1 MDSSEDLLQNVYAYF
16 LKAYRQGAPG
26 AAQDELVAFESIG
39 FSPGCSALTGNNVAA
54 AALEEVSHFTDELPE
69 VVGGVYTHT
78 LRTISFTYGGMLDA
92 AEPSSAASLVTFTD
106 FKSRAQKAYQGT
118 IGSFDGPTPY
128 LPTYPTPVDWYDLSN
143 AANWQSYSYD
153 ASAKAPAPA
162 APAPVAPNV
171 RMQWRIVPQ
180 EMRPLI
186 LQQRNQE
193 GPPAPGGVRHP
204 MFMRETMVS
213 NQAAGV
219 RAAEPAAQV
228 MPMRARMVSKQAFA
242 THVVEP
248 AATSAQVSPVTS
260 IKEVRLTGLRSV
272 ASIATQTQS
281 QPVETPKFT
290 MSFDYCLVRLRRPW
304 LSGDLLAT
312 PGWYVP
318 GAHGGDYAS
327 GAPANTGAFAVI
339 PTAFIAVKNLVID
352 ANWSDSDVA
361 ARANAASFGPFSLLG
376 PSTDDKNSV
385 RNPGIQVIAWVCR
398 VQPQLPPDTDPSL
411 VTAVA
416 TPPATVPASSGS
428 GSTTQPPSGSSDS
441 TAGSG
446 PNRQRHRHR
455 YFGCIGRSGEQRCS
469 WGQFRKSR
477 LGPGVADGVT
487 AEWRATRTS
496 DVALQ

>member
-1 MDSSEDLLQNVYAYF
+1 
-16 LKAYRQGAPG
+16 
-26 AAQDELVAFESIG
+26 
-39 FSPGCSALTGNNVAA
+39 
-54 AALEEVSHFTDELPE
+54 
-69 VVGGVYTHT
+69 
-78 LRTISFTYGGMLDA
+78 
-92 AEPSSAASLVTFTD
+92 
-106 FKSRAQKAYQGT
+106 
-118 IGSFDGPTPY
+118 
-128 LPTYPTPVDWYDLSN
+128 
-143 AANWQSYSYD
+143 
-153 ASAKAPAPA
+153 
-162 APAPVAPNV
+162 
-171 RMQWRIVPQ
+171 
-180 EMRPLI
+180 
-186 LQQRNQE
+186 
-193 GPPAPGGVRHP
+193 

-228 MPMRARMVSKQAFA
+228 MPTRAQLISNPAIA

-248 AATSAQVSPVTS
+248 AAASPQVSPMTS
-260 IKEVRLTGLRSV
+260 IHTVRLTGLASV
-272 ASIATQTQS
+272 ANIATQTQS

-327 GAPANTGAFAVI
+327 GPPANTGAFAVI

-385 RNPGIQVIAWVCR
+385 RNPGIQVIAWICS

-411 VTAVA
+411 IKAAA
-416 TPPATVPASSGS
+416 TPPVTVPTSSGS
-428 GSTTQPPSGSSDS
+428 GSTTQPPSGSSDP

-446 PNRQRHRHR
+446 AAGNTT
-455 YFGCIGRSGEQRCS
+455 GAAATGSGT
-469 WGQFRKSR
+469 G
-477 LGPGVADGVT
+477 
-487 AEWRATRTS
+487 TS
-496 DVALQ
+496 DTSAAAANSDTPGGSSGSQGSAPG

>member
-26 AAQDELVAFESIG
+26 TAQDELVAFESIG
-39 FSPGCSALTGNNVAA
+39 FSPGCSALTGNNVVA

-162 APAPVAPNV
+162 PVAPNV

-228 MPMRARMVSKQAFA
+228 MPMRARMVSNQAIA

-248 AATSAQVSPVTS
+248 AAASPQLSPVTS
-260 IKEVRLTGLRSV
+260 IKEVRFTGLRSV

-327 GAPANTGAFAVI
+327 GPPANTGAFAVI

-361 ARANAASFGPFSLLG
+361 ARANAAAFGPFSLLG
-376 PSTDDKNSV
+376 PPTDDKNSV
-385 RNPGIQVIAWVCR
+385 RNPGIQVIAWICS

-411 VTAVA
+411 IKAAA
-416 TPPATVPASSGS
+416 TPPVTVPTSSGS
-428 GSTTQPPSGSSDS
+428 GSTTQPPSGSSDP

-446 PNRQRHRHR
+446 AAGNTT
-455 YFGCIGRSGEQRCS
+455 GAAATGSGTGTS
-469 WGQFRKSR
+469 GTSAAAANSDT
-477 LGPGVADGVT
+477 PGGSSGSQGSAPG
-487 AEWRATRTS
+487 
-496 DVALQ
+496 